1 MKKARKKLTK
11 RKNTAV
17 RKIGLPPGTLIHDG
31 EVMVDKPE
39 IAVTDY
45 NADSV
50 DHIVLRDPQELY
62 PFMEN
67 NSRTTWVKF
76 TGLHDTQTIGDIGA
90 HLEIHPLVL
99 EDVVNTNQRPKVE
112 YYDDYCF
119 VVVPHLNLASDS
131 TDLEKR
137 QISLVLSPGCV
148 ISYHETPDEIFE
160 ALRPRIEIPNGR
172 FKKFGSDY
180 LLYAIVD
187 LVVDNYFRILD
198 TFNEE
203 MLTLED
209 KMMDDARG
217 QSYEDLHAIR
227 RKFIQMRRYIS
238 PMHEVL
244 ASLVRDDSELITEEI
259 KIYFRDVND
268 HMNRVS
274 ENLEHLIEI
283 TATMFETH
291 MTQVNIRTG
300 EVMKVLTII
309 ATIFIPLTFVAGIYG
324 MNFNTETSPW
334 NMPELNWYFGYPIVM
349 GTMFVL
355 TLGML
360 YFFRRKG
367 WI

>member
-1 MKKARKKLTK
+1 
-11 RKNTAV
+11 
-17 RKIGLPPGTLIHDG
+17 
-31 EVMVDKPE
+31 MVEKPE

-45 NADSV
+45 NAESV
-50 DHIVLRDPQELY
+50 NHVVLRDPQELY

-137 QISLVLSPGCV
+137 QISLILSPGCV

-180 LLYAIVD
+180 LMYAIID
-187 LVVDNYFRILD
+187 LVVDNYFRVLE

-203 MLTLED
+203 MLALED
-209 KMMDDARG
+209 KMMEDTRAN
-217 QSYEDLHAIR
+217 SYEDLHNLR
-227 RKFIQMRRYIS
+227 RKFIQMRRYVS
-238 PMHEVL
+238 PIHEVL
-244 ASLVRDDSELITEEI
+244 AALVRDDSVLISEEV
-259 KIYFRDVND
+259 KIYFRDIHD

-274 ENLEHLIEI
+274 ENIEHLIEI

-309 ATIFIPLTFVAGIYG
+309 ATIFIPLTFVVGVYG
-324 MNFNTETSPW
+324 MNFNPATSPY
-334 NMPELNWYFGYPIVM
+334 NMPELNWYFGYPAVM
-349 GTMFVL
+349 GGMFVL